1 VPVGHRITWNE
12 FFKAFCDHHIPKSV
26 LKLKRDE
33 FCKLKQGNK
42 SVQEYTN
49 AFNYLSQYASHD
61 VDDDEK
67 KQDCYMEGLSLKL
80 KAQHSNIGFKDFNDL
95 VSKSIKA
102 EYNLNALEVD
112 NRKRVAPSSMGGS
125 SSSQRPRTGPSPP
138 PRILGF
144 GAPQPM
150 WMARHPPALQGQP
163 PRPSGQPGGGG
174 GSSSSSK
181 GSCYNCGGHGHVPKP
196 PMPPPPNFQKV
207 KNAQPP
213 KRGKLNHITA
223 EEANDDELVLVGMV
237 SLNSINTRTLF
248 DSGSSHSFMSRKFA
262 FEHHFPFRKVP
273 IPFHIDA
280 PGATLVTHEVVNLA
294 ELDVVGL
301 TFIVNFVVID
311 LEDFDIIIS
320 MNWMTKHDGVI

>member
-1 VPVGHRITWNE
+1 
-12 FFKAFCDHHIPKSV
+12 
-26 LKLKRDE
+26 
-33 FCKLKQGNK
+33 
-42 SVQEYTN
+42 
-49 AFNYLSQYASHD
+49 
-61 VDDDEK
+61 
-67 KQDCYMEGLSLKL
+67 
-80 KAQHSNIGFKDFNDL
+80 
-95 VSKSIKA
+95 
-102 EYNLNALEVD
+102 
-112 NRKRVAPSSMGGS
+112 
-125 SSSQRPRTGPSPP
+125 
-138 PRILGF
+138 
-144 GAPQPM
+144 
-150 WMARHPPALQGQP
+150 
-163 PRPSGQPGGGG
+163 
-174 GSSSSSK
+174 
-181 GSCYNCGGHGHVPKP
+181 
-196 PMPPPPNFQKV
+196 MPPPPNFQKV

-262 FEHHFPFRKVP
+262 FEHHFPIRKVP